1 MYVCLSFRF
10 SQYIYFP
17 FKSNVYIMS
26 NRTQQRPSIQNYTAQ
41 TTLRCSNLA
50 MLMSLSETIC
60 LSVCQRTF
68 TGNVNANTEKDT
80 YNTKSLR

>member
-1 MYVCLSFRF
+1 MYVCMYVYLSVCLNT
-10 SQYIYFP
+10 YFP
-17 FKSNVYIMS
+17 FKSNVYIIS
-26 NRTQQRPSIQNYTAQ
+26 NLTINKTKHYTAQ
-41 TTLRCSNLA
+41 TRFRCSYLA

-68 TGNVNANTEKDT
+68 IENIKGNTEKAT